1 MESIKFPRMF
11 STTSTI
17 GVNDKES
24 NAQSILL
31 LLQTERGSLFGDP
44 YYGTRLKKIIFEQN
58 GVLLK
63 DIIIDEIY
71 DSITT
76 FLPKIFI
83 RREDINIYSKK
94 QNIYATIRY
103 KNIIDG
109 ENDMLTINLLNQE
122 V

>member
-1 MESIKFPRMF
+1 MESIKFPIMF
-11 STTSTI
+11 NTTSTN
-17 GVNDKES
+17 GVSDKES

-83 RREDINIYSKK
+83 RREDINVYSKK
-94 QNIYATIRY
+94 QDIYATINY

>member
-1 MESIKFPRMF
+1 MESIKFPIMF
-11 STTSTI
+11 NTTSTS
-17 GVNDKES
+17 GVSDKES

-83 RREDINIYSKK
+83 RREDINVYSKK
-94 QNIYATIRY
+94 QDIYATINY